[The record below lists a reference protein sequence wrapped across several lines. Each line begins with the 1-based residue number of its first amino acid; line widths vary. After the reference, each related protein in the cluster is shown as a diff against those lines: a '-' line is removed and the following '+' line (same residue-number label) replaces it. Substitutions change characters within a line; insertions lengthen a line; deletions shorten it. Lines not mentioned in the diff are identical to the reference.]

1 MKKGRKDIGIEYDS
15 NEIINIK
22 NLKTHFRNVCNTYKI
37 INDKLYYIKK
47 TKIKNNIGKL
57 DLILEEILVL
67 TVEEINNMLYEY
79 HTDTCHGNYKKL
91 KKKFNENKIGYI
103 GIDNIIQDYVSN
115 CPVCIQIS
123 RSILRENPIKSL
135 NADGPD
141 NIYEFDIT
149 YLNAN
154 MAESF
159 GIKYILGLLD
169 YFSSKA
175 MIYGLKSKNA
185 DEILNHIIEF
195 CLYLIFLKK
204 FIPDNGP
211 EFKNS
216 KINFFC
222 KKNNISFIHGVP
234 YNPHTQGT
242 IERYV

>member
-1 MKKGRKDIGIEYDS
+1 MKKGRNDVGIEHDS

-22 NLKTHFRNVCNTYKI
+22 NLKTQFRNVCKNYKI
-37 INDKLYYIKK
+37 INDKLYNIKK
-47 TKIKNNIGKL
+47 TKIKNNIEKF
-57 DLILEEILVL
+57 DLILEELLVP
-67 TVEEINNMLYEY
+67 TVEEFNNLLYEY
-79 HTDTCHGNYKKL
+79 HTDTCHGNYKEL

-103 GIDNIIQDYVSN
+103 GIDNIIQDYVNN
-115 CPVCIQIS
+115 CPACIQIS
-123 RSILRENPIKSL
+123 RSIHREDPIKSL

>member
-115 CPVCIQIS
+115 CPVCI
-123 RSILRENPIKSL
+123 
-135 NADGPD
+135 
-141 NIYEFDIT
+141 
-149 YLNAN
+149 
-154 MAESF
+154 
-159 GIKYILGLLD
+159 
-169 YFSSKA
+169 
-175 MIYGLKSKNA
+175 
-185 DEILNHIIEF
+185 
-195 CLYLIFLKK
+195 
-204 FIPDNGP
+204 
-211 EFKNS
+211 
-216 KINFFC
+216 
-222 KKNNISFIHGVP
+222 
-234 YNPHTQGT
+234 
-242 IERYV
+242 